1 METFKLIEDLTGGK
15 KGSAM
20 PFGGVIWAILLTLA
34 LMAVGV
40 RLSGPLSLGWGNSNL
55 PLKLM
60 FPTVCVVV
68 EVKPVGVEVGSAV
81 QVPKINCVRKIAERK
96 RHTWRVFIDIE
107 KHIKITKN
115 APRSHK
121 FSMSSWV

>member
-1 METFKLIEDLTGGK
+1 MFGATV
-15 KGSAM
+15 KGLDVSLVPA
-20 PFGGVIWAILLTLA
+20 LA

-40 RLSGPLSLGWGNSNL
+40 RLSGPLNLGWGNSNL

-115 APRSHK
+115 APRGHI